1 MTREKIPNGGIMKMP
16 YQQRWYC
23 KVLAIFLVFTML
35 WAVPFSTLRAYAMEG
50 GGEGTS
56 QT

>member
-1 MTREKIPNGGIMKMP
+1 MTRKKIPNGGIMKMP